1 MPFLA
6 IVVARIKVS
15 VSTDSSASCAN
26 VPVGITISA
35 PVEMDLSTCSPVI
48 IPRFTISLRTST
60 PLSVLESS
68 CASTYM
74 FCTPARRACS
84 CTTFLYTSGFFCAV
98 LFWALLAI
106 SASIVCCSTV
116 LLYSCFQSS
125 FLMAAM
131 ARILR

>member
-6 IVVARIKVS
+6 IVVARIRVS
-15 VSTDSSASCAN
+15 VSTDSSASCAK
-26 VPVGITISA
+26 VPVGITMSA
-35 PVEMDLSTCSPVI
+35 PVEIDLSTCSPVM
-48 IPRFTISLRTST
+48 IPRFTMSFKTST

-106 SASIVCCSTV
+106 NASMVCCSTV
-116 LLYSCFQSS
+116 LRYSCFQSS
-125 FLMAAM
+125 FLIAAM
-131 ARILR
+131 ARMPR